1 MSLVAPYLTLLPED
15 ARQRKHDLR
24 EVFNALGWMVRAGA
38 ARRLMPTNFPPWE
51 ALCQQTQRRL
61 KAGSFEMMVHD
72 RRALLRLAE
81 GRTPEPWAV
90 VLDGPTL
97 QSTPESGGRAGYDGY
112 KRKKGSKL
120 PMVVDTLGNLLA
132 LLVTPANEQERAQ
145 VEALAKAVQEVTGE
159 RVEVGFVDQGY
170 EGVETEAAAEEAGI
184 RL

>member
-1 MSLVAPYLTLLPED
+1 VAPYLTLLPED

-72 RRALLRLAE
+72 RRALLRLAQ

-97 QSTPESGGRAGYDGY
+97 QSTPESGALPATMATSARRAA
-112 KRKKGSKL
+112 SC
-120 PMVVDTLGNLLA
+120 PWWW
-132 LLVTPANEQERAQ
+132 TPWA
-145 VEALAKAVQEVTGE
+145 TCWH
-159 RVEVGFVDQGY
+159 FW
-170 EGVETEAAAEEAGI
+170 
-184 RL
+184 